1 MVEHLN
7 QQVVKLANY
16 LHKVL
21 TPSPLTFSNL
31 LFLKVLRY
39 WHSQCKI
46 LGNLQ
51 THYQLA
57 LQGTKM
63 DTTIINRKVGRKL
76 LSILPILLSISLLSS
91 CDDAEAID
99 DSAKEQLVISVPVE
113 VASLSI
119 GQISSNYATTAILE
133 AKEEAFVVPRASGI
147 IEHIYVEEGD
157 YVEKGQI
164 LAQIEPRR
172 YHLNLDR
179 AKADLVGLEKE
190 LAKINKV
197 YTKKLVSDDTYD
209 KLTAQ
214 YESANATRSLAE
226 LDLKE
231 ATITAP
237 ISGYIAQRNAKVGN
251 LSESFQRERMF
262 HIVQQK
268 ELYGI
273 VYLPE
278 KELSKVHKD
287 QRASLILTAFSGT
300 KVAAFVERISP
311 VIDAK
316 TGTFKVTLR
325 VPNPDN
331 LLKSGMFAQVKLNYD
346 TKDNAILLPR
356 KALLA
361 IDDSVNVFV
370 VKDGL
375 ATKHAVTV
383 GYQEGEV
390 VEVLAGLS
398 GTEKVVITGH
408 QNLRDQAPVEIVND
422 EPIAIEALELAQ
434 ETTTQSV
441 EG

>member
-1 MVEHLN
+1 M
-7 QQVVKLANY
+7 K
-16 LHKVL
+16 
-21 TPSPLTFSNL
+21 S
-31 LFLKVLRY
+31 
-39 WHSQCKI
+39 
-46 LGNLQ
+46 
-51 THYQLA
+51 
-57 LQGTKM
+57 
-63 DTTIINRKVGRKL
+63 IINKKL
-76 LSILPILLSISLLSS
+76 SLRLLTILPILLSVSLLSG
-91 CDDAEAID
+91 CGADETAMEET
-99 DSAKEQLVISVPVE
+99 KEIIISVPVE
-113 VASLSI
+113 VADLSI
-119 GQISSNYATTAILE
+119 GDISSKYATTAVLE

-147 IEHIYVEEGD
+147 IEYIYVEEGD
-157 YVEKGQI
+157 YVEKGQV

-179 AKADLVGLEKE
+179 AKADLIGLEKE
-190 LAKINKV
+190 LAKVNKV
-197 YTKKLVSDDTYD
+197 YDKKLVSDDTYD

-214 YESANATRSLAE
+214 YESAKATLSLAE

-237 ISGYIAQRNAKVGN
+237 ISGFIAQRNAKVGN

-287 QRASLILTAFSGT
+287 QPALLDLTAFND
-300 KVAAFVERISP
+300 ADINAFVERISP

-346 TKDNAILLPR
+346 TKHQAILLPR

-370 VKDGL
+370 VKDGI
-375 ATKHAVTV
+375 ATKQAVTV
-383 GYQEGEV
+383 GYQEGEL
-390 VEVLAGLS
+390 VEVLTGLT
-398 GTEKVVITGH
+398 GDEQVVITGH
-408 QNLRDQAPVEIVND
+408 QNLRDKAPVEIVND
-422 EPIAIEALELAQ
+422 DLMHNKTLELAHKAS
-434 ETTTQSV
+434 TQIAK
-441 EG
+441 G

>member
-1 MVEHLN
+1 
-7 QQVVKLANY
+7 
-16 LHKVL
+16 
-21 TPSPLTFSNL
+21 
-31 LFLKVLRY
+31 
-39 WHSQCKI
+39 
-46 LGNLQ
+46 
-51 THYQLA
+51 
-57 LQGTKM
+57 M
-63 DTTIINRKVGRKL
+63 DSIIINKKFGLKL
-76 LSILPILLSISLLSS
+76 LSILPILLSISLLSG
-91 CDDAEAID
+91 CGEAEAVNEE
-99 DSAKEQLVISVPVE
+99 AEEKLVISVPVE
-113 VASLSI
+113 VAPLSI
-119 GQISSNYATTAILE
+119 GHISSNYATTAVLE

-179 AKADLVGLEKE
+179 AKADLVGVEKE

-197 YTKKLVSDDTYD
+197 YNKKLVSDDTYD

-214 YESANATRSLAE
+214 YESAKATRSLAE

-237 ISGYIAQRNAKVGN
+237 ISGYIAERNAKVGN

-278 KELSKVHKD
+278 KELSKVHKEQKAALD
-287 QRASLILTAFSGT
+287 LTAFDG
-300 KVAAFVERISP
+300 VDIQAFVERISP
-311 VIDAK
+311 VIDSN

-331 LLKSGMFAQVKLNYD
+331 LLKSGMFAQVKLNYE
-346 TKDNAILLPR
+346 TKQNVVLLPR

-361 IDDSVNVFV
+361 IDDSINVFV
-370 VKDGL
+370 VKDGI
-375 ATKHAVTV
+375 ASKKAVTV

-390 VEVLAGLS
+390 VEILS
-398 GTEKVVITGH
+398 GLTGSEKVVITGH
-408 QNLRDQAPVEIVND
+408 QNLRDQAPVEVVND
-422 EPIAIEALELAQ
+422 DISQNETLELAL
-434 ETTTQSV
+434 EASNPLAK
-441 EG
+441 G

>member
-1 MVEHLN
+1 MLTVSRYT
-7 QQVVKLANY
+7 Y
-16 LHKVL
+16 LLVF
-21 TPSPLTFSNL
+21 TEP
-31 LFLKVLRY
+31 
-39 WHSQCKI
+39 
-46 LGNLQ
+46 
-51 THYQLA
+51 
-57 LQGTKM
+57 KM
-63 DTTIINRKVGRKL
+63 KSIMNKKVGRRLLLILPML
-76 LSILPILLSISLLSS
+76 LSVSLLSS
-91 CDDAEAID
+91 CGDAEALD
-99 DSAKEQLVISVPVE
+99 TKEMLVVSVPVE
-113 VASLSI
+113 VSTLSI
-119 GQISSNYATTAILE
+119 GHISSNYSTTAVLE

-157 YVEKGQI
+157 YVEKGHI

-179 AKADLVGLEKE
+179 AKADLVGIEKE
-190 LAKINKV
+190 LQKINKV
-197 YTKKLVSDDTYD
+197 YNKKLVSDNTYD

-214 YESANATRSLAE
+214 YESAKASLAE

-237 ISGYIAQRNAKVGN
+237 ISGYIAVRNAKVGN

-278 KELSKVHKD
+278 KELSRVHKG
-287 QRASLILTAFSGT
+287 QQASLNLTAFDG
-300 KVAAFVERISP
+300 ADIIAFVERISP
-311 VIDAK
+311 VIDSK

-346 TKDNAILLPR
+346 TKLNAVLLPR
-356 KALLA
+356 KALLS
-361 IDDSVNVFV
+361 IDDNINVFV
-370 VKDGL
+370 VKNGI
-375 ATKHAVTV
+375 ANKKAVTV

-390 VEVLAGLS
+390 IEILS
-398 GTEKVVITGH
+398 GLTGSEQVVITGH

-422 EPIAIEALELAQ
+422 DVRLNKPLELAQ
-434 ETTTQSV
+434 EMSNQT
-441 EG
+441 GKG

>member
-1 MVEHLN
+1 M
-7 QQVVKLANY
+7 K
-16 LHKVL
+16 
-21 TPSPLTFSNL
+21 S
-31 LFLKVLRY
+31 
-39 WHSQCKI
+39 
-46 LGNLQ
+46 
-51 THYQLA
+51 
-57 LQGTKM
+57 
-63 DTTIINRKVGRKL
+63 IINVKNSRRL
-76 LSILPILLSISLLSS
+76 LTILPILLSVSLLSS
-91 CDDAEAID
+91 CGEADALDKDTKQE
-99 DSAKEQLVISVPVE
+99 LVISVPVE
-113 VASLSI
+113 VAPLTI
-119 GQISSNYATTAILE
+119 GHISSNYATTAVLE

-147 IEHIYVEEGD
+147 IEYIYIEEGD

-179 AKADLVGLEKE
+179 AKADLVGVEKE

-197 YTKKLVSDDTYD
+197 YDKKLVSDDTYD

-214 YESANATRSLAE
+214 YESAKATRALAE

-231 ATITAP
+231 ATIVAP
-237 ISGYIAQRNAKVGN
+237 ISGYIAERNAKVGN

-287 QRASLILTAFSGT
+287 QQASLDLTAFDG
-300 KVAAFVERISP
+300 ADIIAFVERISP
-311 VIDAK
+311 VIDSK

-325 VPNPDN
+325 VPNPEN
-331 LLKSGMFAQVKLNYD
+331 LLMSGMFAQVKLNYD
-346 TKDNAILLPR
+346 TKQNVVLLPR

-370 VKDGL
+370 VKDGI
-375 ATKHAVTV
+375 ASKQAVTV

-390 VEVLAGLS
+390 VEVLSGLS

-408 QNLRDQAPVEIVND
+408 QNLRDQSPVEVVND
-422 EPIAIEALELAQ
+422 DVNHMEPLELAQ
-434 ETTTQSV
+434 KNTSQLAN
-441 EG
+441 G

>member
-1 MVEHLN
+1 ME
-7 QQVVKLANY
+7 
-16 LHKVL
+16 
-21 TPSPLTFSNL
+21 S
-31 LFLKVLRY
+31 
-39 WHSQCKI
+39 
-46 LGNLQ
+46 
-51 THYQLA
+51 
-57 LQGTKM
+57 
-63 DTTIINRKVGRKL
+63 IINKKVGLRL
-76 LSILPILLSISLLSS
+76 FSILSILLSVSLLSS
-91 CDDAEAID
+91 CGEATALNED
-99 DSAKEQLVISVPVE
+99 TQKVVISVPVE
-113 VASLSI
+113 VAPLSI
-119 GQISSNYATTAILE
+119 GNISSNYLTTAVLE

-157 YVEKGQI
+157 YVEKGQR

-190 LAKINKV
+190 LTKINKV
-197 YTKKLVSDDTYD
+197 YNAKLVSDDTYD

-214 YESANATRSLAE
+214 YESAKATLSLAE

-237 ISGYIAQRNAKVGN
+237 ISGYIAERNAKVGN

-278 KELSKVHKD
+278 KELYKVHKK
-287 QRASLILTAFSGT
+287 QKASLNLTAFDGDDII
-300 KVAAFVERISP
+300 AFVERISP
-311 VIDAK
+311 VIDSK

-325 VPNPDN
+325 VPNPNN

-346 TKDNAILLPR
+346 TKQDVVLLPR

-361 IDDSVNVFV
+361 IDDSINVFV
-370 VKDGL
+370 VKDGI
-375 ATKHAVTV
+375 ASKKAVTL

-390 VEVLAGLS
+390 VEILRGLS
-398 GTEKVVITGH
+398 GTEQVVITGH

-422 EPIAIEALELAQ
+422 NIIRSKPLEIAQQASSQLAK
-434 ETTTQSV
+434 
-441 EG
+441 G